1 MEKQLKVIQV
11 NILNSSTPS
20 QNQEKGKESE
30 SEEKKSPKA
39 GRVKTPPSSESC
51 EMTGEGMMACKR
63 QLTDKLANLQ
73 ASLQGFVTESEF
85 NRFKGESRE
94 KQEELERKLSKL
106 EGEFQEE
113 IKKIYDML
121 INKDLDIN
129 RLGQMINSTQEVIKE
144 NAAQADRK
152 HNIAMARIQ
161 ELKKNLQNLRQDVEF
176 YQAMNT

>member
-1 MEKQLKVIQV
+1 
-11 NILNSSTPS
+11 
-20 QNQEKGKESE
+20 
-30 SEEKKSPKA
+30 
-39 GRVKTPPSSESC
+39 
-51 EMTGEGMMACKR
+51 MACKR
-63 QLTDKLANLQ
+63 QMTDKLAHLQ

-129 RLGQMINSTQEVIKE
+129 RLGQMINTTQEVIKE